1 MCLIRLGRKGG
12 REGGR
17 EEEEEQVTFSWL
29 IDPMTPSPSSPPP
42 LPPPVPKPHRQ
53 HHTGEAPAGGRDGFH
68 DCRQRDRKH
77 PARTRRLRLLVR
89 YVAPRSL
96 ARAPLCLALMPSPHT
111 FHSRLCTP
119 FPFPT
124 HTGPTTPTAARRST
138 KWKTGCSRPSLPPPA
153 LPPSLPPPMTFCL
166 CT

>member
-89 YVAPRSL
+89 YVALACSLVPRFVLPSCRHL
-96 ARAPLCLALMPSPHT
+96 TPSIPASAPLSLSPHTQDRQRLQRRGGQPNGKPDAQGPPSPH
-111 FHSRLCTP
+111 
-119 FPFPT
+119 
-124 HTGPTTPTAARRST
+124 
-138 KWKTGCSRPSLPPPA
+138 
-153 LPPSLPPPMTFCL
+153 PPSLPPSHRP
-166 CT
+166 